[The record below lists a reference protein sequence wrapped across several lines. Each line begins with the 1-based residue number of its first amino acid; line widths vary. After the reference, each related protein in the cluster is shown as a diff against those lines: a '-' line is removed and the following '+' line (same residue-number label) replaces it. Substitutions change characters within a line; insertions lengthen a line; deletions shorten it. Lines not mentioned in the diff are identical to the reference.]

1 MYYFCGMGKFKINDI
16 VLELNT
22 KTNVKILDY
31 EKFDDLVLYYTSDK
45 KAYPENKLELLNT
58 LVNENVKNNEVMTM
72 DEFINLPIWRSDDS
86 YF

>member
-1 MYYFCGMGKFKINDI
+1 MYYFCGMEKFKINDI

-45 KAYPENKLELLNT
+45 KAYPENKLEL
-58 LVNENVKNNEVMTM
+58 VYRFINEN
-72 DEFINLPIWRSDDS
+72 DENYWDAWKEFYNSPIWDS
-86 YF
+86 GDAYF

>member
-1 MYYFCGMGKFKINDI
+1 MGKFKINDI

-45 KAYPENKLELLNT
+45 KAYPENKLELVNT

>member
-1 MYYFCGMGKFKINDI
+1 MYYFCGMEKFKINDV

-45 KAYPENKLELLNT
+45 KSYPEDKLELVYRLI
-58 LVNENVKNNEVMTM
+58 NENDKNNEVMTM
-72 DEFINLPIWRSDDS
+72 DEFLNLPIWRSDDS

>member
-1 MYYFCGMGKFKINDI
+1 MGKFKINNI

-45 KAYPENKLELLNT
+45 KAYPENKLELVNT

>member
-1 MYYFCGMGKFKINDI
+1 MYYFCGMEKFKINDI

-45 KAYPENKLELLNT
+45 KAYPENKLELVNT

>member
-1 MYYFCGMGKFKINDI
+1 MYYFCGMGKFKINNI

-45 KAYPENKLELLNT
+45 KAYPENKLELVNT

>member
-1 MYYFCGMGKFKINDI
+1 MEKFKINDI

-22 KTNVKILDY
+22 KTNVEILDY
-31 EKFDDLVLYYTSDK
+31 EKFDDLVLYYTSDE
-45 KAYPENKLELLNT
+45 KAYPEDKLELVNT
-58 LVNENVKNNEVMTM
+58 PINENVKNNEVMTM

>member
-1 MYYFCGMGKFKINDI
+1 MEKFKINDV

-45 KAYPENKLELLNT
+45 KSYPEDKLELVYRLI
-58 LVNENVKNNEVMTM
+58 NENDKNYWDAWE
-72 DEFINLPIWRSDDS
+72 EFYNSPIWDS
-86 YF
+86 GDAYF

>member
-45 KAYPENKLELLNT
+45 KAYPENKLELVNT

>member
-1 MYYFCGMGKFKINDI
+1 MEKFKINDV

-45 KAYPENKLELLNT
+45 KSYPEDKLELVYRLI
-58 LVNENVKNNEVMTM
+58 NENDKNNEVMTM
-72 DEFINLPIWRSDDS
+72 DEFLNLPIWRSDDS

>member
-1 MYYFCGMGKFKINDI
+1 MYYFCGMEKFKINDI

-22 KTNVKILDY
+22 KTNVEILDY
-31 EKFDDLVLYYTSDK
+31 EKFDDLVLYYTSDE
-45 KAYPENKLELLNT
+45 KAYPEDKLELVNT
-58 LVNENVKNNEVMTM
+58 PINENVKNNEVMTM